1 MAEPY
6 EIAFAIESQRQAIAD
21 AVAGA
26 VKARKIQERQ
36 ECRERRE
43 RHACWQDRGLDA
55 LKHAQHPRARTA
67 GAKATAMD
75 ARGTAG
81 TDSRQT
87 SRISTV
93 ASMAFW
99 EWLAPAVG
107 VIVGTAVML
116 TLLVTACFLL

>member
-1 MAEPY
+1 MAELY
-6 EIAFAIESQRQAIAD
+6 EISFALDAHRRAMEQ

-26 VKARKIQERQ
+26 VQARQDRERL
-36 ECRERRE
+36 ERRERRE
-43 RHACWQDRGLDA
+43 RRDLRQSKNNDV
-55 LKHAQHPRARTA
+55 LKHVQQTRVRAA
-67 GAKATAMD
+67 SAKATAMD
-75 ARGTAG
+75 ARGNDA